1 MKGQLWLFLF
11 LLAGERVSAQM
22 PACSSG
28 RIERIPDFPSRYVT
42 PRNIDVWLPDGF
54 ESGKDYGVLYMHD
67 GQMLFDSAITW
78 NRQSWDMDETGA
90 SLQNSA
96 GKFIVVGIWNSGS
109 GRHADYFPQKPFEAM
124 SQTEKD
130 SLNAQLQRAGRTN
143 AVFSPVSD
151 MYLKFIAE
159 ELKPAIE
166 KRYGVRSDRKHT
178 WIAGSSMGGL
188 ISLYAICEYPDV
200 FGGAACLSTHWPG
213 SFTLENNPFPHAFRK
228 YLSRKLPGPRHHRI
242 YFDLGDQTL
251 DAMYPPLQ
259 AQIDELVHQAGYRKN
274 WRTLYL
280 PGEDHSEK
288 SWRKRMPAA
297 LEFLTDQSLFR
308 IFCRWQK

>member
-11 LLAGERVSAQM
+11 LLAGARASAQM

-42 PRNIDVWLPDGF
+42 PRNIDVWLPDSF

-166 KRYGVRSDRKHT
+166 KGTASAAT
-178 WIAGSSMGGL
+178 GS
-188 ISLYAICEYPDV
+188 
-200 FGGAACLSTHWPG
+200 TPG
-213 SFTLENNPFPHAFRK
+213 
-228 YLSRKLPGPRHHRI
+228 
-242 YFDLGDQTL
+242 
-251 DAMYPPLQ
+251 
-259 AQIDELVHQAGYRKN
+259 
-274 WRTLYL
+274 
-280 PGEDHSEK
+280 
-288 SWRKRMPAA
+288 
-297 LEFLTDQSLFR
+297 
-308 IFCRWQK
+308 